1 MRLLILGAHGFLGR
15 HVHAHLARQP
25 GLSVRA
31 GPRSR
36 ALDLSS
42 VASGTWLDLLDQARP
57 DAVVNCAG
65 RTSGDLAELTRANVT
80 LVEHLIEAVAAC
92 GRPIHVV
99 HLGSAAEYGPHPG
112 AVDEDAP
119 PRPGS
124 PYGVTKLAG
133 THALLAARGAFP
145 VTVLRVGNPIGR
157 GQSEGSLPGR
167 AALEFQRAVQLG
179 LPDVTFG
186 DLSARR
192 DFIDARDLA
201 RAVETVVRR
210 PPADPVLNVGRGEAV
225 PARPL
230 IEELAHLAGFRGRI
244 HENAAGSSRSGA
256 VPSQH
261 GDTRRLRRL
270 GWAPAYSLQDA
281 LAALWQGTVRA
292 NTHRLPVT

>member
-15 HVHAHLARQP
+15 HVHAHLSRQP
-25 GLSVRA
+25 DLVVEA

-42 VASGTWLDLLDQARP
+42 VASGTWLDLLDRARP

-80 LVEHLIEAVAAC
+80 LVEHLVEAVAAC
-92 GRPIHVV
+92 GRPVHVV
-99 HLGSAAEYGPHPG
+99 HLGSAAEYGLHPG

-119 PRPGS
+119 TRPTS

-133 THALLAARGAFP
+133 TRALLAARAPFP
-145 VTVLRVGNPIGR
+145 VTALRVGNPIGR

-179 LPDVTFG
+179 LPEVTFG

-201 RAVETVVRR
+201 RAVETVLRH
-210 PPADPVLNVGRGEAV
+210 PPAEPVLNVGRGEAV

-230 IEELAHLAGFRGRI
+230 IEELARLAGFQGRI
-244 HENAAGSSRSGA
+244 HENAAGSSRSGQ

-261 GDTRRLRRL
+261 GNISRLRRL

-281 LAALWQGTVRA
+281 LGALWQGTARSSSPL
-292 NTHRLPVT
+292 LPVA